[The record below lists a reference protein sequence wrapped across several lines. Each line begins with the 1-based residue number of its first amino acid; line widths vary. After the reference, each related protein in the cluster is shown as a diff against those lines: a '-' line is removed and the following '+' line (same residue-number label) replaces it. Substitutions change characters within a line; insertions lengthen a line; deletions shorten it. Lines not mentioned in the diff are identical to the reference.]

1 MSLLCLQRL
10 ELDADRE
17 RLHSE
22 FEGLVGKQQE
32 RAAEWEAAAQEEEAG
47 IAHRKQVSSC
57 CRCGCPCCCYFL
69 VDAIWP
75 VPCQGAP
82 NCSCQHA
89 LCAAAA
95 V

>member
-1 MSLLCLQRL
+1 MQRE

-47 IAHRKQVSSC
+47 IAHRKHVSMLLLLPPLPMLLLLLMLPFIG
-57 CRCGCPCCCYFL
+57 GC
-69 VDAIWP
+69 
-75 VPCQGAP
+75 
-82 NCSCQHA
+82 HA
-89 LCAAAA
+89 GNVGCAGMS
-95 V
+95 